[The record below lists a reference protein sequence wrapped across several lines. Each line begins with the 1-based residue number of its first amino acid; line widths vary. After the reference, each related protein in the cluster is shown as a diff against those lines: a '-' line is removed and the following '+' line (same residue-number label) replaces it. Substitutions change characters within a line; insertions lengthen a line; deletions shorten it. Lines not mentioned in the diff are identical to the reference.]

1 MASDVLVPVD
11 ESEQSDT
18 ALEYAL
24 SEHPNAQITALHV
37 VDPADFHGAATMEAT
52 APATYDAI
60 RGQQEDTTDQILSD
74 AEDRAERVNGIVDTE
89 QLVGS
94 PARSIVEFA
103 DGHDIDHI
111 VIGTHGRTGTSRVLL
126 GSVAEAVTRRA
137 PVPVTVVR

>member
-1 MASDVLVPVD
+1 MTSCLYV
-11 ESEQSDT
+11 
-18 ALEYAL
+18 
-24 SEHPNAQITALHV
+24 I
-37 VDPADFHGAATMEAT
+37 DPADFHGAATMEAT
-52 APATYDAI
+52 VPATYDAL
-60 RGQQEDTTDQILSD
+60 REQQEDTTDQILSD

-89 QLVGS
+89 RMVGS